1 LAQAPGF
8 FRSSHNELVCDDVPL
23 SAIAASVGT
32 PAYVYSAAAFRARYR
47 AIDDAFGPYPH
58 RLHYA
63 LKANSSLGI
72 VRLMRGVGS
81 AIDANSIGE
90 IELARK
96 AGFAPADIVFT
107 GVGKTEAELE
117 CAVPMGL
124 KAINAESAGEV
135 DRIAAIAA
143 RLERVCR
150 IAIRVNPDIDAKS
163 HPHISTGLKINKFG
177 VPLEIARELF
187 ATIGS
192 RTWVSLVAVHLHVG
206 SQITTLDPLA
216 RAASV
221 AADLTETLHAQGV
234 ALEYLDLGGGLG
246 ISYDREDVPSMRQY
260 AAALVDAV
268 RPTGLPI
275 VVEPGRAIAGPAG
288 ALLSRVVDLKPRN
301 ALSDFAVIDAGMTE
315 LMRPAL
321 YGAYHRIE
329 AVIPSGAPQRQYE
342 IVGPV
347 CESSDVVGRDRSL
360 AALGVGDLLAIR
372 DCGAY
377 GSAMASN
384 YNRRPLPPEVLVD
397 DGSWRVIRRRQTLE
411 DMLALEH

>member
-1 LAQAPGF
+1 MAQPPGF
-8 FRSSHNELVCDDVPL
+8 FRSAHELVCDDIPL
-23 SAIAASVGT
+23 SVIADSVGT
-32 PAYVYSAAAFRARYR
+32 PVYVYSAATLRARYA
-47 AIDDAFGPYPH
+47 AIDEAFGSYPH

-63 LKANSSLGI
+63 LKANSSFAI
-72 VRLMRGVGS
+72 VRLMRDIGS
-81 AIDANSIGE
+81 AVDANSMNE
-90 IELARK
+90 IELAQK
-96 AGFAPADIVFT
+96 AGVAPGDIVFT
-107 GVGKTEAELE
+107 GVGKTMAELE

-124 KAINAESAGEV
+124 KAINAESAGEI
-135 DRIAAIAA
+135 DRIEAIAS
-143 RLERVCR
+143 RLGRVVR

-177 VPLEIARELF
+177 VPLETARELF
-187 ATIGS
+187 AAMRS
-192 RTWVSLVAVHLHVG
+192 RPSLALVAIHLHVG
-206 SQITTLDPLA
+206 SQITTIDPLA
-216 RAASV
+216 RAAAL
-221 AADLTETLHAQGV
+221 AAEVTTQLRGKGI

-246 ISYDREDVPSMRQY
+246 INYDAEDVPSMRQY

-288 ALLSRVVDLKPRN
+288 TLLARVIDLKPRN
-301 ALSDFAVIDAGMTE
+301 AVSDFAVIDAGMTE

-329 AVIPSGAPQRQYE
+329 PVVLRDAVERQYE

-347 CESSDVVGRDRSL
+347 CESSDVVGRDRTL
-360 AALGVGDLLAIR
+360 TRLEVGDLVAIR

-397 DGSWRVIRRRQTLE
+397 AGEWKLIRRRQSLD
-411 DMLALEH
+411 DMLVLEQ